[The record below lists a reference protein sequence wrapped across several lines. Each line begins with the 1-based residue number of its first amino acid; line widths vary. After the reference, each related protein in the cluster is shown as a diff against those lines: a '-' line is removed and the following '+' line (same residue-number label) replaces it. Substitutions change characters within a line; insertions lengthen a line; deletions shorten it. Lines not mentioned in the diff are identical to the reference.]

1 MAQAPF
7 QDVNVRGL
15 NALVLAIHRAGQEL
29 AYDGFQSWALEEI
42 KALIPFDSAWW
53 GNAASEPPEIHRI
66 HIHNCEKSILE
77 IYPPYMNQDFFRAAL
92 IAHPGVTI
100 NMADL
105 TTRAKFVRTELYRHV
120 GKRYRIE
127 WSLGTLLVEPVSS
140 LYEFL
145 TLWRHDSKQP
155 FTETERQTKELL
167 MPHLAQAHRVARLR
181 EVLGEAR
188 EWNQQWAVV
197 DERGFLREATA
208 GFIQSLREHWTGW
221 QGSRLPDALL
231 EPVRMGMPFTS
242 AGIKIAITA
251 KGAFRY
257 LEVKAANVFDNLSP
271 REREIAQRYAR
282 GETHVEIASAL
293 MLSPATVRN
302 HLAHCYRKLAVNNKA
317 ELVLRVTQARL

>member
-1 MAQAPF
+1 MAQAPIP
-7 QDVNVRGL
+7 DVNVRGL
-15 NALVLAIHRAGQEL
+15 NALILAIHRAGQEL

-66 HIHNCEKSILE
+66 HVHNCEKSILE

-105 TTRAKFVRTELYRHV
+105 TTRAKFVRTELYRQV

-167 MPHLAQAHRVARLR
+167 MPHLAQAHRVVRLR

-208 GFIQSLREHWTGW
+208 GFIHSLREYWAGW

-231 EPVRMGMPFTS
+231 EPVRKGTPFTS
-242 AGIKIAITA
+242 VGIKIVITA

-282 GETHVEIASAL
+282 GETHVDIATAL
-293 MLSPATVRN
+293 TLSPATVRN